1 MRPLSHAMNACSK
14 AFFTLLLAGTACA
27 TVQAAPA
34 TAADITTLFTD
45 ALHCRIEFPD
55 GRDEALAQR
64 LRAQGVT
71 VVDRAPGESLDLL
84 YLFATPLEIDGTQV
98 SSITVRGG
106 SGRQPPAHS
115 AMRCTMGSPR
125 PLPCSWGRLRQKRR
139 VASSHSSALS
149 PGPWSATVNST

>member
-1 MRPLSHAMNACSK
+1 MNDCANLFFPLQP
-14 AFFTLLLAGTACA
+14 AGTAGA
-27 TVQAAPA
+27 RVQAPPA

-106 SGRQPPAHS
+106 SGSIVAPRATASLQPLVHPTKPRPQPPTPS
-115 AMRCTMGSPR
+115 D
-125 PLPCSWGRLRQKRR
+125 
-139 VASSHSSALS
+139 
-149 PGPWSATVNST
+149 